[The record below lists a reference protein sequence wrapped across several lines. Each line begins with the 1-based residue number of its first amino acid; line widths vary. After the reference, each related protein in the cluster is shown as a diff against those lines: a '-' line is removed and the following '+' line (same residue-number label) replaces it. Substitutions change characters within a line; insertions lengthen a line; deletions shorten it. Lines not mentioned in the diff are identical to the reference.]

1 MKLIKNAQILDNGE
15 LKQASILID
24 GDIKEINNNIE
35 VDENVE
41 VIDAQGHFVAP
52 GLIDVHVHLREPGG
66 EHKET
71 IKTGTKVRRGGFTT
85 VCPMPNTRPVP
96 DSVEHMDR
104 LQQLIQD
111 NAQVRVLP
119 YASITVRQAVKNMLT
134 LMH

>member
-24 GDIKEINNNIE
+24 GQHIKEINNNIE

-71 IKTGTKVRRGGFTT
+71 IKTGTKAAARGGFTT
-85 VCPMPNTRPVP
+85 VCPMPNTR
-96 DSVEHMDR
+96 
-104 LQQLIQD
+104 QYQTQLNIWID
-111 NAQVRVLP
+111 YN
-119 YASITVRQAVKNMLT
+119 N
-134 LMH
+134 

>member
-1 MKLIKNAQILDNGE
+1 MFMFIYVSLVGNIRRQ
-15 LKQASILID
+15 LKQVQ
-24 GDIKEINNNIE
+24 K
-35 VDENVE
+35 
-41 VIDAQGHFVAP
+41 
-52 GLIDVHVHLREPGG
+52 R
-66 EHKET
+66 
-71 IKTGTKVRRGGFTT
+71 RRGGFTT

>member
-24 GDIKEINNNIE
+24 GQHIKEINNNIE

-71 IKTGTKVRRGGFTT
+71 IKTGTKAAHVE
-85 VCPMPNTRPVP
+85 
-96 DSVEHMDR
+96 DSQPYVQCLIHV
-104 LQQLIQD
+104 QYQTQLNIWID
-111 NAQVRVLP
+111 YN
-119 YASITVRQAVKNMLT
+119 N
-134 LMH
+134 

>member
-24 GDIKEINNNIE
+24 GQHIKEINNNIE

-71 IKTGTKVRRGGFTT
+71 YVQCLIHVQYQT
-85 VCPMPNTRPVP
+85 
-96 DSVEHMDR
+96 
-104 LQQLIQD
+104 QLNIWID
-111 NAQVRVLP
+111 YN
-119 YASITVRQAVKNMLT
+119 N
-134 LMH
+134 

>member
-1 MKLIKNAQILDNGE
+1 MFMFIYVSLVGNIRRQ
-15 LKQASILID
+15 LKQVQKS
-24 GDIKEINNNIE
+24 
-35 VDENVE
+35 
-41 VIDAQGHFVAP
+41 
-52 GLIDVHVHLREPGG
+52 
-66 EHKET
+66 
-71 IKTGTKVRRGGFTT
+71 RRGGFTT

>member
-1 MKLIKNAQILDNGE
+1 MFMFIYVSLVGNIRRQ
-15 LKQASILID
+15 LKQVQKL
-24 GDIKEINNNIE
+24 
-35 VDENVE
+35 
-41 VIDAQGHFVAP
+41 
-52 GLIDVHVHLREPGG
+52 
-66 EHKET
+66 
-71 IKTGTKVRRGGFTT
+71 RRGGFTT